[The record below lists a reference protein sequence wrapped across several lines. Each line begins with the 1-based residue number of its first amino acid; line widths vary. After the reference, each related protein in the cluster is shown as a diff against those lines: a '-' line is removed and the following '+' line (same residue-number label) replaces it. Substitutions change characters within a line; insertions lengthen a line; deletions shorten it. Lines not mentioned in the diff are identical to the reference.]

1 MGVDSSATTSNRLD
15 RHSEDAAKLVIED
28 VLPQPEVREPVLALL
43 AASIR
48 RAHEIKDTSWGVTLH
63 PEGVRLNVGPL
74 EVFYFGR
81 QAGESVFYLVVDD
94 ERLSGPERASTAR
107 EGLEFT
113 GSYKVIQNS
122 NRVVIPLENVA
133 RGLALIRE
141 SYFSL
146 VEKAAQT
153 VRTRMPWYEAHSP
166 GVIKYLRS
174 IGLEVEEPAYAKAEG
189 ERKELGREFA
199 ELFREFS
206 SSYLNTRKGKEH
218 LSKYDAQRA
227 EARRNYEE
235 ILERIGRG
243 EDVTD
248 LVLTKLL
255 PHLDSTGNRQRGAW
269 IHVAQAVTKDVK
281 SWFEGAG
288 WTRPD
293 DWPRVAGVILGFIR
307 RATEDPPRL
316 ADACAEFEALP
327 FSRGL
332 KAGLLS
338 PILNSLRPDDFIIV
352 NSKSRKTINH
362 FAETNYSN
370 SLTGYPS
377 LNDAG
382 RALIE
387 RLLGG
392 PDGAAVRLGARA
404 SDLFDVFSHWLIG
417 VRKFDAGGAARPRA
431 PGQVT
436 RYWKI
441 APGSDAWQWEECR
454 DGGFIAVGWSEL
466 GDLSELSREEFD
478 ARRDELMTEH
488 PDWTKEGVEQVWKFM
503 QVRTG
508 DRVVANHGTTKVLG
522 VGTVTGPYHFVAD
535 SRHAHRVPVRWD
547 DLTPRLVKEEGW
559 RRTLVELDREKFEAV
574 SRARPEADGPA
585 VNEPPV
591 PETFKHPAYSLA
603 ECASETGMDE
613 EALAR
618 WVRATERKGQAVIYG
633 PPGTGKTFVAERLAR
648 HLVGGGDG
656 VLSLV
661 QFHPAYAYEDFI
673 QGIRPQTRAGGGLDY
688 PLVPGR
694 FLDFC
699 ERAAA
704 RSGTSVLI
712 IDEINRANLS
722 RVFGELMYLL
732 EYREREVPLAGG
744 GTFRI
749 PSGVRLIGTM
759 NTADRSVA
767 LVDHA
772 LRRRFAF
779 FHLGPNFEALRRYHA
794 RTGTPVEGL
803 IDTLQRLNDAIGD
816 PHYAVGTSFFMR
828 DDLESEIEDIW
839 RMEIEPYVEEYFFDS
854 RAKADAFRWDKV
866 RQRMLG

>member
-1 MGVDSSATTSNRLD
+1 MGVDSSAKTSNKLD
-15 RHSEDAAKLVIED
+15 RYSEDVAKHVIEEA
-28 VLPQPEVREPVLALL
+28 LPRLEIREPVLALL
-43 AASIR
+43 AVSIR
-48 RAHEIKDTSWGVTLH
+48 RAHAIKDTSWGVTLH

-81 QAGESVFYLVVDD
+81 QAGESVFYLVADD
-94 ERLSGPERASTAR
+94 ERLSRPEHKSLARA
-107 EGLEFT
+107 GVEFT
-113 GSYKVIQNS
+113 GAYKVIPSS
-122 NRVVIPLENVA
+122 NRAIIPLENVA
-133 RGLALIRE
+133 QGVSLLRE

-146 VEKAAQT
+146 LEKAART

-166 GVIKYLRS
+166 GVVKYLRS
-174 IGLEVEEPAYAKAEG
+174 LGLEIEEPAYTKSEEEAKDRG
-189 ERKELGREFA
+189 EVFA

-206 SSYLNTRKGKEH
+206 ASYLNTRKGKEH
-218 LSKYDAQRA
+218 LSKYDPQRA

-235 ILERIGRG
+235 ILERVGRG

-288 WTRPD
+288 WTKPD
-293 DWPRVAGVILGFIR
+293 DWPKVAEAVLRFIR
-307 RATEDPPRL
+307 RATESPSQL
-316 ADACAEFEALP
+316 ADACAEFAALP

-332 KAGLLS
+332 KTGLLS
-338 PILNSLRPDDFIIV
+338 PALNALRPDDYIII
-352 NSKSRKTINH
+352 NSKSRKTINY
-362 FAETNYSN
+362 FSGTNYSN
-370 SLTGYPS
+370 SLTHYPA
-377 LNDAG
+377 LNDTG
-382 RALIE
+382 RVLIE
-387 RLLGG
+387 ELLGG
-392 PDGAAVRLGARA
+392 ADGLAGRVDARA
-404 SDLFDVFSHWLIG
+404 SDLFDVFSHWLVG
-417 VRKFDAGGAARPRA
+417 VKKFDAGGTAKPPA
-431 PGQVT
+431 PDQIK

-441 APGSDAWQWEECR
+441 APGADAWEWDECR
-454 DGGFIAVGWSEL
+454 ERGFIAIGWSEL
-466 GDLSELSREEFD
+466 GDLSELSREEFEG
-478 ARRDELMTEH
+478 RRDELMTEH
-488 PDWTKEGVEQVWKFM
+488 PDWTREGVEQAWKFA
-503 QVRTG
+503 QVRPG

-522 VGTVTGPYHFVAD
+522 VGTVIGPYNFVAD
-535 SRHAHRVPVRWD
+535 ARHAHRVPVRWD

-574 SRARPEADGPA
+574 SRARPES
-585 VNEPPV
+585 NEPPV
-591 PETFKHPAYSLA
+591 PMTFKHPAYSLP

-613 EALAR
+613 EMLAR
-618 WVRATERKGQAVIYG
+618 WVRAVERKGQAIIYG

-673 QGIRPQTRAGGGLDY
+673 QGIRPQTKAGGGLDY

-699 ERAAA
+699 EKAAA
-704 RSGTSVLI
+704 RTGTSVLI
-712 IDEINRANLS
+712 IDEINRANLA

-732 EYREREVPLAGG
+732 EYRDHEAPLAGG
-744 GTFRI
+744 GAFQI

-779 FHLGPNFEALRRYHA
+779 LHLGPNFEALRQYHA
-794 RTGTPVEGL
+794 RTETSVEGL
-803 IDTLQRLNDAIGD
+803 VETLQRMNDAIAD

-828 DDLESEIEDIW
+828 PDLESQIEDIW
-839 RMEIEPYVEEYFFDS
+839 RMEIEPYIEEYFFDS

-866 RQRMLG
+866 KQRVLG